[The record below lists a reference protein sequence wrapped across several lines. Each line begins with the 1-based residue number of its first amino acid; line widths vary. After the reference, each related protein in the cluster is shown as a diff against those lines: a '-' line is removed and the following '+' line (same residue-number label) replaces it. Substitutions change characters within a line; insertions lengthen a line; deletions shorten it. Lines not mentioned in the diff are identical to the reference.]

1 MFRWLSLVLLLS
13 PLLFAVNLPP
23 RPEQSYVY
31 DESRNLT
38 SQEVQ
43 TFNAIAAELFKK
55 TGFALGAALLH
66 DIGEED
72 ARDFAVQLA
81 HSWGLGNKESSEA
94 ALIFVAF
101 KQGRRSVEVGYGAE
115 GYLPDALV
123 ERLQQKTL
131 VPAFRKQDYGTGV
144 LTLAYAIATTVAEEK
159 GVTLDLSAPAP
170 PEKKKSPFL
179 WPFIF
184 VVFIIVMSLLRMNG
198 GGRGGKG
205 PGSFAGPAAGGF
217 FLGGMSRGGFGS
229 GFGSGGSGGFGGGFG
244 GFGGGGFGGGGS
256 GGSW

>member
-1 MFRWLSLVLLLS
+1 MFRWLSFVLLFS
-13 PLLFAVNLPP
+13 PLLFAANLPP
-23 RPEQSYVY
+23 RPEQSYIY
-31 DESRNLT
+31 DESRSLT

-43 TFNAIAAELFKK
+43 TFNAIATELFKK
-55 TGFALGAALLH
+55 TGFALGAALLY

-72 ARDFAVQLA
+72 ARDFAVQVA
-81 HSWGLGNKESSEA
+81 HSWGLGKKESSEA

-131 VPAFRKQDYGTGV
+131 VPAFRKKEYGTGV
-144 LTLAYAIATTVAEEK
+144 LTLAYAIATTVAKEK

-170 PEKKKSPFL
+170 REQKNNPL
-179 WPFIF
+179 MWPFIF
-184 VVFIIVMSLLRMNG
+184 VIFIIVISLLRMNG
-198 GGRGGKG
+198 GGRGGGG
-205 PGSFAGPAAGGF
+205 PGSFVGPTAAG
-217 FLGGMSRGGFGS
+217 FLIGSMSRGGFGG
-229 GFGSGGSGGFGGGFG
+229 GFGGGGGGGFGGGFG